1 MIDLVLCASG
11 SDEVRIVHGLA
22 HQKDHPIRVVRR
34 CADLT
39 ETLAVTAAGIGDV
52 VLIDLAVRGVGR
64 ETLGTL
70 MRDAAVVGLQ
80 AEDATER
87 TRLGLR
93 HVLPSSAP
101 VEEVITVVTAVLDT
115 DDAAPAEWVQDAS
128 SCAGSSTGRMAV
140 VWGPSGGTGRSTVA
154 VNLAAEA
161 ALAGTETVLVDAD
174 TCGPSL
180 SQMLGVLDET
190 PGLVAAFR
198 AHDRDTLDERTLHAL
213 LPLVQPGLRLLSG
226 IGVPARW
233 AELQRSSLDGL
244 WQMLTG
250 SGDLVIVDVGP
261 MLEEDEE
268 LSYDTVAPQR
278 NAAAVSSIQSADAVI
293 AVVTADP
300 VAITRLLRDH
310 ARLVEL
316 GVQELHVIVNRV
328 GAPVPG
334 GRIRDLI
341 VSRIPEATVHLLPD
355 DPVAC
360 RGAAWDGALLAED
373 AARSP
378 LRRSLRDIATSPVL
392 LGELAAAPG

>member
-190 PGLVAAFR
+190 PGLVAACR

-261 MLEEDEE
+261 MLEEIGR
-268 LSYDTVAPQR
+268 A
-278 NAAAVSSIQSADAVI
+278 
-293 AVVTADP
+293 
-300 VAITRLLRDH
+300 
-310 ARLVEL
+310 
-316 GVQELHVIVNRV
+316 HV
-328 GAPVPG
+328 
-334 GRIRDLI
+334 
-341 VSRIPEATVHLLPD
+341 
-355 DPVAC
+355 
-360 RGAAWDGALLAED
+360 
-373 AARSP
+373 
-378 LRRSLRDIATSPVL
+378 
-392 LGELAAAPG
+392 